1 MKTFDF
7 KAQLAMSDTDK
18 VRTLVEKAMRQR
30 FPDLLAIHKAHL
42 ENDKRGIDYWLEFPN
57 GIMEKLDVKVRT
69 TDFAA
74 RGDGCNVA
82 LETVANSTTGK
93 PGWTVDAEK
102 LTDWVLILWLDTGK
116 TDLHHTRHLRAVTE
130 KKKQHWLAH
139 QKVAKQITKTAIGS
153 YESESVFVSSRDIW
167 ANVYQ
172 EFSYAAKGLEPPASE
187 YPDVGDG
194 WGAA

>member
-30 FPDLLAIHKAHL
+30 FPDLLSIHKAHL

-74 RGDGCNVA
+74 RGDECNVA

-93 PGWTVDAEK
+93 PGWTVDVEK
-102 LTDWVLILWLDTGK
+102 LTDWVLIFWLDTGK
-116 TDLHHTRHLRAVTE
+116 TDLHHARQLRAVTE

-139 QKVAKQITKTAIGS
+139 
-153 YESESVFVSSRDIW
+153 
-167 ANVYQ
+167 
-172 EFSYAAKGLEPPASE
+172 
-187 YPDVGDG
+187 
-194 WGAA
+194 